1 MEAILK
7 VIFVLYT
14 KLFLM
19 VTNKICV
26 NITFG
31 KIMEVEGKFLLVTI
45 SLFIYS
51 RWAGGFFHAVTRFLH
66 SGVTIE

>member
-51 RWAGGFFHAVTRFLH
+51 R
-66 SGVTIE
+66 